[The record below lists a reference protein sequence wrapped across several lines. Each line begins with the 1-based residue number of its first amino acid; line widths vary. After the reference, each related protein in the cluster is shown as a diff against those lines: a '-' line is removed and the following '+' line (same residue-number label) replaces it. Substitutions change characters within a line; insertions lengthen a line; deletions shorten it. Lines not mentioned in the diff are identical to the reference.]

1 MVTRVAVQGK
11 EWDLVEGYYLWY
23 SQDGKQWKAYSESGD
38 KLEANVR
45 LFPVVSDTDNA
56 HKCLLSCDENGQ
68 CRETKKKHSLPQF
81 NWWLLL
87 LYDAQQSFLT
97 YSEGNQYAI
106 SELSFPSGAKRVF
119 VWNHS

>member
-45 LFPVVSDTDNA
+45 VV
-56 HKCLLSCDENGQ
+56 H
-68 CRETKKKHSLPQF
+68 
-81 NWWLLL
+81 
-87 LYDAQQSFLT
+87 LT
-97 YSEGNQYAI
+97 
-106 SELSFPSGAKRVF
+106 FPSHVR
-119 VWNHS
+119 HR